1 MKVKWPV
8 IAGGVIVA
16 IGGAIAL
23 TNPASQSPTNNQT
36 ALESEGPA
44 LVGQMSTFRLEDRS
58 LDVTELTWR
67 TLEGQT
73 FSLADYSGKVVLLN
87 FWATWCGPCRRE
99 LPGINNVAEQL
110 TSDNFAVVAINID
123 INPEETAET
132 FADRLE
138 LGALELF
145 VDPDLHSTNALG
157 LRSMPS
163 TYLFDGNGT
172 LIGKLEGGA
181 EWDAPESID
190 LLVYYANAAGEQI

>member
-1 MKVKWPV
+1 V
-8 IAGGVIVA
+8 
-16 IGGAIAL
+16 
-23 TNPASQSPTNNQT
+23 
-36 ALESEGPA
+36 SE
-44 LVGQMSTFRLEDRS
+44 V
-58 LDVTELTWR
+58 TWR
-67 TLEGQT
+67 TLDGET

-99 LPGINNVAEQL
+99 LPGLNNVAEQL

-123 INPEETAET
+123 TNPEETAET

-138 LGALELF
+138 LNALELF
-145 VDPDLHSTNALG
+145 IDPELRSTNVLG

-163 TYLFDGNGT
+163 TYLFDGDGK

-190 LLVYYANAAGEQI
+190 LLVHYANAAGGRI

>member
-1 MKVKWPV
+1 MKLRWPV
-8 IAGGVIVA
+8 IAGGALVA
-16 IGGAIAL
+16 VGGAIAL
-23 TNPASQSPTNNQT
+23 ANTASDVPTNIET

-44 LVGQMSTFRLEDRS
+44 LVGQMSTFRLEDRP
-58 LDVTELTWR
+58 LDVTEVNWR
-67 TLEGQT
+67 TLDGET

-99 LPGINNVAEQL
+99 LPGLNNVAEQL
-110 TSDNFAVVAINID
+110 TSDQFAVVAINID
-123 INPEETAET
+123 TNPEETAET

-145 VDPDLHSTNALG
+145 VDPELRSTNALG

-163 TYLFDGNGT
+163 TYLFDGDGK

-190 LLVYYANAAGEQI
+190 LLVHYANAAGERI